1 MTCITNTYSHI
12 ESVRSCDQ
20 KPYMH
25 NAANGGICIKIE
37 VTPQKNISLLQD
49 GCRFSVYYSN
59 MAAVT
64 SCEHTLHQMMYV
76 HLAEVDECNSV
87 KGVCHQDCVN
97 TPTGYRCTC
106 SHGYELD
113 DNGVSCSG
121 INKIFFWFITIRTSF
136 TDQSS
141 MRVWNWNL
149 KNHV

>member
-1 MTCITNTYSHI
+1 
-12 ESVRSCDQ
+12 
-20 KPYMH
+20 MH

-49 GCRFSVYYSN
+49 GCRFSVYSSN
-59 MAAVT
+59 MAVVT

-76 HLAEVDECNSV
+76 HLAEVDECNLV

-121 INKIFFWFITIRTSF
+121 INKIFFWFIPIRTSF

-141 MRVWNWNL
+141 MRV
-149 KNHV
+149 